1 MDTVPVSPRVQRLM
15 TSPLPVDRT
24 LLNSP
29 PASATAGA
37 AGTQGGTPIV
47 ATPSKVGFNVPVSP
61 REAGFAAAPS
71 TPSGIRQRRTGRA
84 NGTNPERQFTYSEI
98 DVPLPFAFGNGL
110 TEWSCAFIGLEC
122 SIYGCVRKP
131 SRIQSGP
138 AWKRW
143 RKFAQLH
150 LDDPALLSVKR

>member
-1 MDTVPVSPRVQRLM
+1 M

-98 DVPLPFAFGNGL
+98 DVRACSVLRRMNTGVERSVLLKDLDRGMRQSFGHLGHSLP
-110 TEWSCAFIGLEC
+110 SCPSSSTVSTLRFFRHSAQRGRGEIF
-122 SIYGCVRKP
+122 VRNIRRLVP
-131 SRIQSGP
+131 
-138 AWKRW
+138 
-143 RKFAQLH
+143 
-150 LDDPALLSVKR
+150 